1 MKNVGKNSGAVQ
13 SARSLA
19 YTGAMTGVLLAA
31 QFALS
36 SVQGVEVVTVLFL
49 TFCVACG
56 VRLGVIVAN
65 AFSWIRCFLFGFFPN
80 VVVLYLVYYNLFAVV
95 FGLLGKGTARLS
107 APARIALY
115 TGCAVLMTALFTLLD
130 DLITPLMLGY
140 TKKSATA
147 YFYASLLTM
156 IAQCVCVAV
165 TVSAL
170 WYPLSR
176 AFSRLRG
183 SRF

>member
-1 MKNVGKNSGAVQ
+1 MAHGERKSGAVQ

-19 YTGAMTGVLLAA
+19 YAGAMTGVLLAA

-36 SVQGVEVVTVLFL
+36 GVQGVEVVTVLFL

-56 VRLGVIVAN
+56 VRLGLIVAN
-65 AFSWIRCFLFGFFPN
+65 AFSLIRCFLFGFFPN
-80 VVVLYLVYYNLFAVV
+80 VVALYLIYYNLFAVV
-95 FGLLGKGTARLS
+95 FGLLGRGTARLS
-107 APARIALY
+107 VPARIALF
-115 TGCAVLMTALFTLLD
+115 TGVAVLMTALFTFLD
-130 DLITPLMLGY
+130 DMITPLMLGY

-156 IAQCVCVAV
+156 IVQCVCAAV
-165 TVSAL
+165 TVAAL

-176 AFSRLRG
+176 AFSRLRV
-183 SRF
+183 SKV